1 MNPTQAKEEYRNC
14 WNAWRAMETEEGK
27 IAMEHEMDRLQPMI
41 CRGPCPEWDEFTATL
56 PGYREYWAMWT
67 INAADRMLKR
77 IDAVQE
83 ELARGYTRDRGQV
96 QPPGAGS
103 PPVAE
108 T

>member
-1 MNPTQAKEEYRNC
+1 MNSEDAKEAYRAN
-14 WNAWRAMETEEGK
+14 WLAWQKESREEVK
-27 IAMEHEMDRLQPMI
+27 IALEEAMDRLQPMI

-56 PGYREYWAMWT
+56 PGYREYWAMSA
-67 INAADRMLKR
+67 INAADSMLKR
-77 IDAVQE
+77 IGAVQE